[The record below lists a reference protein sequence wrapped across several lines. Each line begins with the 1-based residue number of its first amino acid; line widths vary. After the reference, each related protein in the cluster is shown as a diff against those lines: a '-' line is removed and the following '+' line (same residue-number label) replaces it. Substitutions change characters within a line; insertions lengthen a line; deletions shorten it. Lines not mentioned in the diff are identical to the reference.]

1 MLFRSEVLGRDIT
14 RVNHAVILGSA
25 GTIMETFLHSD
36 NVYGIETM
44 GGASEYIHVVPK
56 TYLGSTGALYLLE
69 QLLNGNRMLKA
80 WK

>member
-1 MLFRSEVLGRDIT
+1 
-14 RVNHAVILGSA
+14 
-25 GTIMETFLHSD
+25 METFLHSD